1 MYIHGIYMFTIVC
14 TGINMYIHGIDLY
27 IPLCQ
32 ILSIWSGFQM
42 FVLGVRREA
51 QGFIVAQSRGRP
63 VPKFIEIVY
72 FVKSADKSIRI
83 GAAPVVLLYLLLLPP
98 QLLNFRIVLRSITL
112 FWPWLG
118 DGIESNLIEMKAVV
132 VRC

>member
-1 MYIHGIYMFTIVC
+1 MERPFLSRNWECVGRPS
-14 TGINMYIHGIDLY
+14 DL
-27 IPLCQ
+27 P
-32 ILSIWSGFQM
+32 
-42 FVLGVRREA
+42 RP
-51 QGFIVAQSRGRP
+51 RGP

-132 VRC
+132 VR